1 MTGRL
6 RYAFDMVE
14 PVYVVS
20 AARTPIGSY
29 LGALAS
35 IPAPRLGAAAIQGAL
50 ERAQLESSHVGEV
63 FMGNV
68 LSAGIGQAPARQAA
82 IFAGIPHSVPTTT
95 VSKVC
100 GSGLQALIFGAKT
113 LALGD
118 AEIAV
123 AGGMESMSNV
133 PYYLREARSG
143 YRMGDGKLVDGM
155 IFDGLW
161 DPYNDFHMGQAGE
174 LCAKEYGLGREL
186 QDEFARRSY
195 ALAGAAQKSGAF
207 AKEIV
212 PVAIAQKKG
221 DPLQV
226 SEDEEPGRGD
236 PSKFDKLRPAFAK
249 DGTITAAN
257 ASSINDGAAALVLA
271 TQSALK
277 QHGLKPL
284 ARIVGYGSAARAPE
298 WFTTAPALAIET
310 TLKKLGLA
318 VKDIDLWEIN
328 EAFSCVTMACTR
340 LIGID
345 PERVNVRG
353 GAVALG
359 HPIGASGARIVVT
372 LLGAMHERGAQRG
385 LATLCI
391 GGGEAVAVVLERC

>member
-1 MTGRL
+1 
-6 RYAFDMVE
+6 
-14 PVYVVS
+14 
-20 AARTPIGSY
+20 
-29 LGALAS
+29 LA
-35 IPAPRLGAAAIQGAL
+35 P
-50 ERAQLESSHVGEV
+50 EEVGEV

-82 IFAGIPHSVPTTT
+82 IFAGVPHAVPATT

-100 GSGLQALIFGAKT
+100 GSGLQAVVFGAKT

-118 AEIAV
+118 AEIVV

-133 PYYLREARSG
+133 PYYLREARLG
-143 YRMGDGKLVDGM
+143 YRMGDGKLIDGM

-174 LCAKEYGLGREL
+174 LCAKKYELTRER
-186 QDEFARRSY
+186 QDEFAKKSY
-195 ALAGAAQKSGAF
+195 ALAIAAQKSGAF
-207 AKEIV
+207 AKEIA
-212 PVAIAQKKG
+212 PVSIAQKKG
-221 DPLQV
+221 DPLLV
-226 SEDEEPGRGD
+226 SEDEEPGKGD
-236 PSKFDKLRPAFAK
+236 PSKFAKLRPAFAS

-271 TQSALK
+271 SESAVK
-277 QHGLKPL
+277 RHGLKPL
-284 ARIVGYGSAARAPE
+284 ARIVGYGSAAQAPE
-298 WFTTAPALAIET
+298 WFTTAPALAIDL

-318 VKDIDLWEIN
+318 VGDIDLWEIN

-340 LIGID
+340 LAGID
-345 PERVNVRG
+345 PAKVNVRG

-359 HPIGASGARIVVT
+359 HPIGASGARILVT
-372 LLGAMHERGAQRG
+372 LLGAMHDGGAQRG

-391 GGGEAVAVVLERC
+391 GGGEAVAVVVERC

>member
-1 MTGRL
+1 M
-6 RYAFDMVE
+6 AESVF
-14 PVYVVS
+14 VVS
-20 AARTPIGSY
+20 GARTPIGSY

-35 IPAPRLGAAAIQGAL
+35 LPAPRLGALAMKSAL
-50 ERAQLESSHVGEV
+50 ERAGVAPEQVAEV

-82 IFAGIPHSVPTTT
+82 IFAGIPPSVPATT

-100 GSGLQALIFGAKT
+100 GSGLQAVIFGTKT

-118 AEIAV
+118 AEIVV

-174 LCAKEYGLGREL
+174 LCAKEHGLTREL
-186 QDEFARRSY
+186 QDEFAKHSY
-195 ALAGAAQKSGAF
+195 TLASAAQKSGAF

-212 PVAIAQKKG
+212 PVPIAQKKG

-226 SEDEEPGRGD
+226 SDDEEPGRGD

-271 TQSALK
+271 SESAVKRL
-277 QHGLKPL
+277 GLRPL
-284 ARIVGYGSAARAPE
+284 ARIVGYGGAAQAPE
-298 WFTTAPALAIET
+298 WFTTAPALAIDA

-318 VKDIDLWEIN
+318 VEDIDLWEIN
-328 EAFSCVTMACTR
+328 EAFSCVTMACTK
-340 LIGID
+340 LAGID
-345 PERVNVRG
+345 PEKVNVRG

-359 HPIGASGARIVVT
+359 HPIGASGARILVT
-372 LLGAMHERGAQRG
+372 LLGAMHDRGAQRG

-391 GGGEAVAVVLERC
+391 GGGEAVAVVVERC